1 MILEKDCKVSDDTGL
16 SEIFNT
22 HFLNITKTLDLK
34 PSIISSNK
42 SVPGII
48 ELLKIIL
55 ASRKCFL

>member
-42 SVPGII
+42 SVPEIT